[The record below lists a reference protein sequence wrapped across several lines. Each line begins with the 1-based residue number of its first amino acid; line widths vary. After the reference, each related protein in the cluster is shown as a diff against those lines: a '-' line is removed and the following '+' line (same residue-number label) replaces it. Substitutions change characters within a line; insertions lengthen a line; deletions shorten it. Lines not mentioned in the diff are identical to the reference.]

1 MFKNV
6 IKQKIDDAKND
17 KYGLTRKIKVTD
29 VKGYLQKEFDRAA
42 KREQVIVEQEQK
54 INELEKIKIQYDAML
69 VVQEKTQQ
77 RIEAQDQRI
86 AQLKE
91 DIEKRK
97 QTEAELRAKITDIKV
112 NAEQKLKMMRE
123 RAKKVK
129 KG

>member
-112 NAEQKLKMMRE
+112 NAEQKLKIMRE

-129 KG
+129 K

>member
-1 MFKNV
+1 MFKKV

-17 KYGLTRKIKVTD
+17 KFGLTRKIKVTD
-29 VKGYLQKEFDRAA
+29 IKGYLQKEFDRAA

-91 DIEKRK
+91 DIENRK

-112 NAEQKLKMMRE
+112 NAEQKIKAIRE

-129 KG
+129 K

>member
-1 MFKNV
+1 MFKKV

-17 KYGLTRKIKVTD
+17 KFGLTRKIKVTD

-91 DIEKRK
+91 DIENRK

-112 NAEQKLKMMRE
+112 NAEQKIKAIRE

-129 KG
+129 K